1 MTTLNKAFFEDKEVL
16 FMGYSSRRKAFSDS
30 IYKAFTDA
38 GIKVFPFNQKQNA
51 KYDVKVYR
59 DISELQKVPTTA
71 YILLNNE
78 NAKKAVKQIKGSG
91 VKRILFQPGK
101 IADKEILDECAE
113 AGIETAVGCP
123 MMLFG
128 SGLHRLH
135 GFFAGV
141 KR

>member
-1 MTTLNKAFFEDKEVL
+1 MAKLCKGFFTDNEVL
-16 FMGYSSRRKAFSDS
+16 FIGYSSRRQAFSNTV
-30 IYKAFTDA
+30 YKAFIDA
-38 GIKVFPFNQKQNA
+38 GIKVFPMNSKKNA

-59 DISELQKVPTTA
+59 ELSELQKVPSTA

-78 NAKKAVKQIKGSG
+78 NARKAVSQIIGSG
-91 VKRILFQPGK
+91 VRKILFQPGK
-101 IADKEILDECAE
+101 IADKGILDECAA

>member
-1 MTTLNKAFFEDKEVL
+1 MVKLTKAFFADKEVL
-16 FMGYSSRRKAFSDS
+16 LIGYSSNKQSLSNS
-30 IYKAFTDA
+30 IYKAFIDA
-38 GIKVFPFNQKQNA
+38 GIKVFPVNNKQNA
-51 KYDVKVYR
+51 TFDVKVYS

-71 YILLNNE
+71 YILLDHE
-78 NAKKAVKQIKGSG
+78 NAKKAVKQLKGSG

-101 IADKEILDECAE
+101 TADKEILDECAE